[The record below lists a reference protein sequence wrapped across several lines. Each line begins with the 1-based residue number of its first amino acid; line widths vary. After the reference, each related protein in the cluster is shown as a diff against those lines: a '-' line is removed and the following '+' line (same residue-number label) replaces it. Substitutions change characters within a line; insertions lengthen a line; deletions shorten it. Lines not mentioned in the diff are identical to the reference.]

1 LISLRKHIDNCH
13 NTLTEST
20 LAAFRSALMVM
31 AECGCRA
38 VPGAGTELHRNLAGI
53 HGSLSQ
59 TITPRSLDT
68 ATEQVTVELSKWADR
83 AFQHHEQNE
92 REIREIIGTVAK
104 TAECVGNRDE
114 RFAVEIGGVAGRL
127 RSIAEIDDIAV
138 MRRSIIESTAA
149 LKSCVEKMAEEN
161 RISVGQLTSQV
172 AEYRA
177 RLEKSEFESA
187 IDPLTGLANRRA
199 FERRLESQIAQSKPF
214 CLILLD
220 MDNFKAVN
228 DRYGHVAGDDLLR
241 KFGAELRAQFAP
253 TDLVARWGGDEFTAL
268 VSGSLAQAEA
278 KVENVRRWTLGEYK
292 IDTGERTVKAH
303 AGASIGVVAWKSGEN
318 GVELLDRADKCVYRA
333 KASTAAGRVPSTA
346 QRG

>member
-1 LISLRKHIDNCH
+1 
-13 NTLTEST
+13 
-20 LAAFRSALMVM
+20 
-31 AECGCRA
+31 
-38 VPGAGTELHRNLAGI
+38 
-53 HGSLSQ
+53 
-59 TITPRSLDT
+59 
-68 ATEQVTVELSKWADR
+68 
-83 AFQHHEQNE
+83 
-92 REIREIIGTVAK
+92 
-104 TAECVGNRDE
+104 
-114 RFAVEIGGVAGRL
+114 
-127 RSIAEIDDIAV
+127 
-138 MRRSIIESTAA
+138 
-149 LKSCVEKMAEEN
+149 VEKMAEEN

-177 RLEKSEFESA
+177 RLEKSELESA